1 MDPLEFRGFEKVLW
15 VSRPAL
21 WLMSSIVSA
30 MLVNWLY
37 IDPIYGLPWSSI
49 LGAMLFG
56 LLSVYSAAYCLLSL
70 RSLRRLGLGPPANR
84 VARPR
89 KPITAPPDASD
100 QGVMSLLVA
109 Q

>member
-21 WLMSSIVSA
+21 WLMSSVVSA

-49 LGAMLFG
+49 LGAMLFA
-56 LLSVYSAAYCLLSL
+56 LLSMYSMVNCLLSL
-70 RSLRRLGLGPPANR
+70 RSLRRLRMRPPAGR
-84 VARPR
+84 IARQR
-89 KPITAPPDASD
+89 KQLAQPKTSEQEI
-100 QGVMSLLVA
+100 MSLLVV